1 MCHET
6 KKIII
11 LRLSD
16 PFLKEIVLT
25 YISINISKLI
35 AVLKIC
41 NTHLLYRFREIIR
54 RDSDVFIIMVD
65 PDSFGRTLNWLR
77 NIGITSLFQYC
88 IINLRNPRF
97 GDCCYRHPS
106 RSITGLLY
114 FDIINLFLDNRDKYF
129 SSNVKES
136 SLYEKNHSCLIDVI
150 LSGSRAHPS

>member
-65 PDSFGRTLNWLR
+65 PDSFGRTLN
-77 NIGITSLFQYC
+77 
-88 IINLRNPRF
+88 
-97 GDCCYRHPS
+97 
-106 RSITGLLY
+106 
-114 FDIINLFLDNRDKYF
+114 
-129 SSNVKES
+129 
-136 SLYEKNHSCLIDVI
+136 
-150 LSGSRAHPS
+150 